1 MKKTSYLMFELSC
14 SEIVK
19 RRRSGGGGCLN
30 LKWIMLQSNSRV
42 TNDIAAFELCSQDKL
57 FAGDT
62 RGYIGAIYK
71 WDKANPFTRQECSCW
86 PQVSGDFKNSRHKKK
101 S

>member
-19 RRRSGGGGCLN
+19 RRRSGGGLN

-71 WDKANPFTRQECSCW
+71 WDKANPFTRQ
-86 PQVSGDFKNSRHKKK
+86 DKNVHVGHKSQGTSKTLGIKK